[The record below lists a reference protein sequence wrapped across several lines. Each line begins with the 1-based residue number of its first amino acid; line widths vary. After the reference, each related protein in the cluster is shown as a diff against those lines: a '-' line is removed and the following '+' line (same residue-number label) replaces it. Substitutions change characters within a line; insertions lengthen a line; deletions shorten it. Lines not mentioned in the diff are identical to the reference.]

1 MSEARC
7 DFGCDVRLADD
18 GWMRVDVRED
28 GSVAVGRRGEDGGF
42 VNAPLVLAGPDGLA
56 ALGAVLAQ
64 LQVVKSRRAS
74 EAA

>member
-1 MSEARC
+1 MTELQC

-42 VNAPLVLAGPDGLA
+42 ANAPLVLAGPDGLTTLA
-56 ALGAVLAQ
+56 AVAAQ
-64 LQVVKSRRAS
+64 LQMIKHRRAS

>member
-28 GSVAVGRRGEDGGF
+28 GSVAIGRGDGGVSF
-42 VNAPLVLAGPDGLA
+42 VGVPLVLAGPDGLT

-64 LQVVKSRRAS
+64 LQMVKSRRA
-74 EAA
+74 AAAA